1 MFIATFNNIE
11 DRLQSEIKEKNA
23 VFLCISLDLHYL
35 CTYMDIETLEGIRKC
50 PLFKGLADNEIID
63 LMHTVRYR
71 VIRLYKGDFLFVAGE
86 DCLHANILIDGEVVA
101 YLESASDRYIRMSTF
116 HAGNMFAP
124 AFLFAQ
130 DRRYPVTVQATTNTK
145 VLRILSTDF
154 ERLLELDPRLSKNFT
169 FILSNLIAGLTKKVE
184 MLLSSVRDKV
194 VFFLREEQRRQQ
206 SNTIQL
212 SMSRQ
217 ELADHFGIQKYS
229 LQRALNELQESGAI
243 RIDGKTI
250 EILKL

>member
-1 MFIATFNNIE
+1 
-11 DRLQSEIKEKNA
+11 
-23 VFLCISLDLHYL
+23 
-35 CTYMDIETLEGIRKC
+35 MDIEILEGIRKC
-50 PLFKGLADNEIID
+50 PLFKGLTDNEIMD
-63 LMHTVRYR
+63 LMRAIRYR

-86 DCLHANILIDGEVVA
+86 DCLHANILLDGEVVA
-101 YLESASDRYIRMSTF
+101 YLEGASDRYIRMSTF

-130 DRRYPVTVQATTNTK
+130 DRRYPVTVQATTNTR
-145 VLRILSTDF
+145 VLRILSADF
-154 ERLLELDPRLSKNFT
+154 ERLLELDSRLSKNFT
-169 FILSNLIAGLTKKVE
+169 IILSNLIAGLTKKVG
-184 MLLSSVRDKV
+184 MLLSSVRDKII
-194 VFFLREEQRRQQ
+194 FFLKEEQRRQQ

>member
-1 MFIATFNNIE
+1 
-11 DRLQSEIKEKNA
+11 
-23 VFLCISLDLHYL
+23 
-35 CTYMDIETLEGIRKC
+35 MDTETLEGIRKC
-50 PLFKGLADNEIID
+50 PLFEGLTDNEIMD
-63 LMHTVRYR
+63 LMHAVRYR
-71 VIRLYKGDFLFVAGE
+71 VTRLYKGDFLFVAGE
-86 DCLHANILIDGEVVA
+86 NCLHANILLDGEVIA

-130 DRRYPVTVQATTNTK
+130 DRRYPVTVQATKNTK
-145 VLRILSTDF
+145 VLRISSADF

-169 FILSNLIAGLTKKVE
+169 VILSNLIAGLTKKVG
-184 MLLSSVRDKV
+184 MLLLSVRDKII
-194 VFFLREEQRRQQ
+194 FFLKEEQRRQQ

-243 RIDGKTI
+243 RIEGKTI
-250 EILKL
+250 EILSGGISN

>member
-1 MFIATFNNIE
+1 
-11 DRLQSEIKEKNA
+11 
-23 VFLCISLDLHYL
+23 
-35 CTYMDIETLEGIRKC
+35 MDIDTLEGLRKC
-50 PLFKGLADNEIID
+50 PLFEGFTDNEIID
-63 LMHTVRYR
+63 LMHAVRYR
-71 VIRLYKGDFLFVAGE
+71 VIRLYKDDFLFVASE
-86 DCLHANILIDGEVVA
+86 NCLHANILLDGEVVA
-101 YLESASDRYIRMSTF
+101 YLEGASDRYIRMSTF

-130 DRRYPVTVQATTNTK
+130 VRRYPVTVQATTNTK
-145 VLRILSTDF
+145 VLRILSADF
-154 ERLLELDPRLSKNFT
+154 ERLLELDSRLVKNFT
-169 FILSNLIAGLTKKVE
+169 VILSNLIAGLTKKVG
-184 MLLSSVRDKV
+184 MLLLSVRDKII
-194 VFFLREEQRRQQ
+194 FFLKEEQRRQQ
-206 SNTIQL
+206 SNTIRL

>member
-1 MFIATFNNIE
+1 
-11 DRLQSEIKEKNA
+11 
-23 VFLCISLDLHYL
+23 
-35 CTYMDIETLEGIRKC
+35 MDIETLEGIRKC
-50 PLFKGLADNEIID
+50 PLFKGLTDNEIID
-63 LMHTVRYR
+63 LMHAIRYR
-71 VIRLYKGDFLFVAGE
+71 VIRLYKGDFLFVAGD

-101 YLESASDRYIRMSTF
+101 YLDGASDRYIRMSTF

-169 FILSNLIAGLTKKVE
+169 FILSNLIAGLTKKVG
-184 MLLSSVRDKV
+184 MLLSSVRDKIT
-194 VFFLREEQRRQQ
+194 FFLKEERRRQQ

>member
-1 MFIATFNNIE
+1 
-11 DRLQSEIKEKNA
+11 
-23 VFLCISLDLHYL
+23 
-35 CTYMDIETLEGIRKC
+35 MDIETLEGIRKC
-50 PLFKGLADNEIID
+50 PLFEGLTDNEIMD

-71 VIRLYKGDFLFVAGE
+71 VIRLYKGDFLFVAGD

-101 YLESASDRYIRMSTF
+101 YLDGASDRHIRMSTF

-145 VLRILSTDF
+145 VLRILSADF
-154 ERLLELDPRLSKNFT
+154 ERLLELDSRLSKNFT
-169 FILSNLIAGLTKKVE
+169 VILSNLIAGLTKKVE

-250 EILKL
+250 EIQSGGIF

>member
-1 MFIATFNNIE
+1 M
-11 DRLQSEIKEKNA
+11 
-23 VFLCISLDLHYL
+23 VFRSIWTIFASI
-35 CTYMDIETLEGIRKC
+35 MDIETLEGIRKC
-50 PLFKGLADNEIID
+50 PLFEGLTDNEIID

-71 VIRLYKGDFLFVAGE
+71 VIRLYKGDFLFVAGD

-101 YLESASDRYIRMSTF
+101 YLDGASDRHIRMSTF

-145 VLRILSTDF
+145 VLRILSADF
-154 ERLLELDPRLSKNFT
+154 ERLLELDSRLSKNFT
-169 FILSNLIAGLTKKVE
+169 VILSNLIAGLTKKVE

-229 LQRALNELQESGAI
+229 LQRALNELQESGVI

-250 EILKL
+250 EILSGGIF

>member
-1 MFIATFNNIE
+1 
-11 DRLQSEIKEKNA
+11 
-23 VFLCISLDLHYL
+23 
-35 CTYMDIETLEGIRKC
+35 MDIETLEGIRKC
-50 PLFKGLADNEIID
+50 PLFEGLTDNEIID

-71 VIRLYKGDFLFVAGE
+71 VIRLYKGDFLFVAGD

-101 YLESASDRYIRMSTF
+101 YLDGASDRHIRMSTF

-145 VLRILSTDF
+145 VLRILSADF
-154 ERLLELDPRLSKNFT
+154 ERLLELDSRLSKNFT
-169 FILSNLIAGLTKKVE
+169 VILSNLIAGLTKKVE

-212 SMSRQ
+212 SM
-217 ELADHFGIQKYS
+217 
-229 LQRALNELQESGAI
+229 
-243 RIDGKTI
+243 
-250 EILKL
+250 

>member
-1 MFIATFNNIE
+1 M
-11 DRLQSEIKEKNA
+11 
-23 VFLCISLDLHYL
+23 VFRSIWTIFASI
-35 CTYMDIETLEGIRKC
+35 MDIETLEGIRKC
-50 PLFKGLADNEIID
+50 PLFEGLTDNEIID

-71 VIRLYKGDFLFVAGE
+71 VIRLYKGDFLFVAGD

-154 ERLLELDPRLSKNFT
+154 ERLLELDSRLSKNFT
-169 FILSNLIAGLTKKVE
+169 VILSNLIAGLTKKVE

-250 EILKL
+250 EILSGGIF

>member
-1 MFIATFNNIE
+1 MLILRILNGFCSI
-11 DRLQSEIKEKNA
+11 
-23 VFLCISLDLHYL
+23 
-35 CTYMDIETLEGIRKC
+35 CTIFASIMDIETLEGIRKC
-50 PLFKGLADNEIID
+50 PLFEGLTDNEIID
-63 LMHTVRYR
+63 LMHAVRYR
-71 VIRLYKGDFLFVAGE
+71 VIRLYKGDFLFVAGD
-86 DCLHANILIDGEVVA
+86 DCLHANILIDGEIVA
-101 YLESASDRYIRMSTF
+101 YLEGASDRYIRMSTF

-130 DRRYPVTVQATTNTK
+130 NRRYPVTVQATTNTR
-145 VLRILSTDF
+145 VLRILSADF
-154 ERLLELDPRLSKNFT
+154 ERLLELDSRLSKNFT
-169 FILSNLIAGLTKKVE
+169 IILSNLIAGLTKKVG
-184 MLLSSVRDKV
+184 MLLSSVRDKII
-194 VFFLREEQRRQQ
+194 FFLKEEQRRQQ

-229 LQRALNELQESGAI
+229 LQRALNELQENGAI

>member
-1 MFIATFNNIE
+1 
-11 DRLQSEIKEKNA
+11 
-23 VFLCISLDLHYL
+23 
-35 CTYMDIETLEGIRKC
+35 MDIETLEGTRKC
-50 PLFKGLADNEIID
+50 PLFEGLTDNEIMD
-63 LMHTVRYR
+63 LMHTIRYR
-71 VIRLYKGDFLFVAGE
+71 VTRLYKGDFLFVAGD
-86 DCLHANILIDGEVVA
+86 DCLHANIMIEGEVVA
-101 YLESASDRYIRMSTF
+101 YLEGASDRYIRMSTF

-145 VLRILSTDF
+145 VLRILSADF
-154 ERLLELDPRLSKNFT
+154 ERLLELDSRLSKNFT
-169 FILSNLIAGLTKKVE
+169 VILSNLIAGLTKKVG
-184 MLLSSVRDKV
+184 MLLLSVRDKII
-194 VFFLREEQRRQQ
+194 FFLKEEQRRQQ
-206 SNTIQL
+206 SDTIRL

-250 EILKL
+250 EILSGGIF

>member
-1 MFIATFNNIE
+1 
-11 DRLQSEIKEKNA
+11 
-23 VFLCISLDLHYL
+23 
-35 CTYMDIETLEGIRKC
+35 MDTETLEGIRKC
-50 PLFKGLADNEIID
+50 PLFKGLTDNEIID
-63 LMHTVRYR
+63 LMHAIRYR

-86 DCLHANILIDGEVVA
+86 DCIHANILIDGEVVA
-101 YLESASDRYIRMSTF
+101 YLESASDRYIRMATF
-116 HAGNMFAP
+116 HTGNMFAP

-130 DRRYPVTVQATTNTK
+130 DRSYPVTVQATTNTK
-145 VLRILSTDF
+145 VLRILSADF
-154 ERLLELDPRLSKNFT
+154 ERLLELDSRLSKNFAV
-169 FILSNLIAGLTKKVE
+169 ILSNLIAGLTKKVR
-184 MLLSSVRDKV
+184 MLLSSVHDKV
-194 VFFLREEQRRQQ
+194 VFFLKEEQRRQQ

-250 EILKL
+250 EILRL

>member
-1 MFIATFNNIE
+1 
-11 DRLQSEIKEKNA
+11 
-23 VFLCISLDLHYL
+23 
-35 CTYMDIETLEGIRKC
+35 MDIETLEGIRKC
-50 PLFKGLADNEIID
+50 PLFEGLTDNEVID

-71 VIRLYKGDFLFVAGE
+71 VTRLFKSDFLFVAGE
-86 DCLHANILIDGEVVA
+86 DCLHANILLDGEVVA
-101 YLESASDRYIRMSTF
+101 YLEGASDRYIRMSTF

-130 DRRYPVTVQATTNTK
+130 VRRYPVTVQATTNTK
-145 VLRILSTDF
+145 VLRILSADF
-154 ERLLELDPRLSKNFT
+154 ERLLELDSRLAKNFT
-169 FILSNLIAGLTKKVE
+169 VILSNLIAGLTKKVG
-184 MLLSSVRDKV
+184 MLLLSVRDKII
-194 VFFLREEQRRQQ
+194 FFLKEEQCRQQ
-206 SNTIQL
+206 SNTIRL

-250 EILKL
+250 EILSGGIF

>member
-1 MFIATFNNIE
+1 
-11 DRLQSEIKEKNA
+11 
-23 VFLCISLDLHYL
+23 
-35 CTYMDIETLEGIRKC
+35 MDIETLEGIRKC
-50 PLFKGLADNEIID
+50 PLFKGLTDNEIMD
-63 LMHTVRYR
+63 LMHTIRYR
-71 VIRLYKGDFLFVAGE
+71 VTRLYKGDFLFVAGD

-101 YLESASDRYIRMSTF
+101 YLEGASDRYIRMSTF

-130 DRRYPVTVQATTNTK
+130 NRRYPVTVQATTNTR
-145 VLRILSTDF
+145 VLRILSADF
-154 ERLLELDPRLSKNFT
+154 ERLLELDSRLSKNFT
-169 FILSNLIAGLTKKVE
+169 IILSNLIAGLTKKVG
-184 MLLSSVRDKV
+184 MLLSSVRDKII
-194 VFFLREEQRRQQ
+194 FFLKEEQRRQQ

-229 LQRALNELQESGAI
+229 LQRALNELQENGAI

>member
-1 MFIATFNNIE
+1 
-11 DRLQSEIKEKNA
+11 
-23 VFLCISLDLHYL
+23 
-35 CTYMDIETLEGIRKC
+35 MDIETLEGIRKC
-50 PLFKGLADNEIID
+50 PLFKGLTDNEIMD
-63 LMHTVRYR
+63 LMHTIRYR
-71 VIRLYKGDFLFVAGE
+71 VTRLYKGDFLFVAGD
-86 DCLHANILIDGEVVA
+86 DCLHANIMIEGEVVA
-101 YLESASDRYIRMSTF
+101 YLEGASDRYIRMSTF

-145 VLRILSTDF
+145 VLRILSADF
-154 ERLLELDPRLSKNFT
+154 ERLLELDSRLSKNFT
-169 FILSNLIAGLTKKVE
+169 VILSNLIAGLTKKVG
-184 MLLSSVRDKV
+184 MLLLSVRDKII
-194 VFFLREEQRRQQ
+194 FFLKEEQRRQQ
-206 SNTIQL
+206 SDTIRL

-250 EILKL
+250 EILSGGIF

>member
-1 MFIATFNNIE
+1 
-11 DRLQSEIKEKNA
+11 
-23 VFLCISLDLHYL
+23 
-35 CTYMDIETLEGIRKC
+35 MDIETLEGIRKC
-50 PLFKGLADNEIID
+50 PLFKGLTDNEIMD
-63 LMHTVRYR
+63 LMHTIRYR
-71 VIRLYKGDFLFVAGE
+71 VTRLCKGDFLFVAGE
-86 DCLHANILIDGEVVA
+86 DCLHANILLDGEVVA
-101 YLESASDRYIRMSTF
+101 YLEGASDRYIRMSTF

-130 DRRYPVTVQATTNTK
+130 VRKYPVMVQATTNTK
-145 VLRILSTDF
+145 VLRILSADF
-154 ERLLELDPRLSKNFT
+154 EQLLELDSRLYKNFT
-169 FILSNLIAGLTKKVE
+169 VILSNLIAGLTKKVE
-184 MLLSSVRDKV
+184 MLLLSVRDKII
-194 VFFLREEQRRQQ
+194 FFLKEEQRHQQ
-206 SNTIQL
+206 SNTIRL

>member
-1 MFIATFNNIE
+1 
-11 DRLQSEIKEKNA
+11 
-23 VFLCISLDLHYL
+23 
-35 CTYMDIETLEGIRKC
+35 MDIETLEGIRKC
-50 PLFKGLADNEIID
+50 PLFEGLTDNEIID

-71 VIRLYKGDFLFVAGE
+71 VIRLYKGDFLFVAGD

-101 YLESASDRYIRMSTF
+101 YLEGASDRYIRMSTF

-130 DRRYPVTVQATTNTK
+130 VRKYPVMVQATTNTK
-145 VLRILSTDF
+145 VLRILSADF
-154 ERLLELDPRLSKNFT
+154 EQLLELDSRLYKNFT
-169 FILSNLIAGLTKKVE
+169 VILSNLIAGLTKKVE
-184 MLLSSVRDKV
+184 MLLLSVRDKII
-194 VFFLREEQRRQQ
+194 FFLKEEQRHQQ

>member
-1 MFIATFNNIE
+1 
-11 DRLQSEIKEKNA
+11 
-23 VFLCISLDLHYL
+23 
-35 CTYMDIETLEGIRKC
+35 MDIETLEGLRKC
-50 PLFKGLADNEIID
+50 PLFEGLTDNEIMD
-63 LMHTVRYR
+63 LMHAVRYR
-71 VIRLYKGDFLFVAGE
+71 VIRLYKGDFLFVAGD
-86 DCLHANILIDGEVVA
+86 DCLHANIMIGGEVVA
-101 YLESASDRYIRMSTF
+101 YLEGASDRYIRMSTF

-130 DRRYPVTVQATTNTK
+130 NRRYPVTVQATTNTK
-145 VLRILSTDF
+145 VLRISSADF

-169 FILSNLIAGLTKKVE
+169 VILSNLIAGLTKKVG
-184 MLLSSVRDKV
+184 MLLLSVRDKII
-194 VFFLREEQRRQQ
+194 FFLKEEQRRQQ

-250 EILKL
+250 EILRL

>member
-1 MFIATFNNIE
+1 
-11 DRLQSEIKEKNA
+11 
-23 VFLCISLDLHYL
+23 
-35 CTYMDIETLEGIRKC
+35 MDIETLEGIRKC
-50 PLFKGLADNEIID
+50 PLFKGLTDNEIMD
-63 LMHTVRYR
+63 LMHTIRYR
-71 VIRLYKGDFLFVAGE
+71 VTRLYKGDFLFVAGD
-86 DCLHANILIDGEVVA
+86 DCLHANIMIEGEVVA
-101 YLESASDRYIRMSTF
+101 YLEGASDRYIRMSTF

-145 VLRILSTDF
+145 VLRILSADF
-154 ERLLELDPRLSKNFT
+154 ERLLELDSRLSKNFT
-169 FILSNLIAGLTKKVE
+169 VILSNLIAGLTKKVG
-184 MLLSSVRDKV
+184 MLLLSVRDKII
-194 VFFLREEQRRQQ
+194 FFLKEEQRRQQ
-206 SNTIQL
+206 SDTIRL